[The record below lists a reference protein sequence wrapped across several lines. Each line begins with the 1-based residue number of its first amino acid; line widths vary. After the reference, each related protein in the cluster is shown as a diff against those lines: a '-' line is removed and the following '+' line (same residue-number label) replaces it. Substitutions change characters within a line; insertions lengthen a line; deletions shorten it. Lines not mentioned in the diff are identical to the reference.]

1 VLLDQIFELID
12 VPLFL
17 RFCAPPE
24 LLDIWPAAGI
34 GDVLVESPQ
43 AVQPP
48 AQIVDQVVIV
58 IFDSAGFTEVFVF
71 LVRAHRHRVARF
83 IESTQ
88 RKKKRRGGMP
98 KGFHHVGLL
107 FNEPPGRR
115 QVALYLVIRLTQS
128 VECLDYSAWSKAIQV
143 RCALVSSLM

>member
-58 IFDSAGFTEVFVF
+58 IFDSPRFAKVFVF
-71 LVRAHRHRVARF
+71 LVGRHRHRVARF
-83 IESTQ
+83 IERTTAQKKTDVVEGPKASTTSVY
-88 RKKKRRGGMP
+88 
-98 KGFHHVGLL
+98 FSTS
-107 FNEPPGRR
+107 PPT
-115 QVALYLVIRLTQS
+115 AARLPF
-128 VECLDYSAWSKAIQV
+128 I
-143 RCALVSSLM
+143 